1 VGAQFG
7 RAQTPSG
14 VILGPPRAKDLALHY
29 NAWFSYGRRDPSTA
43 LRAGSRRYG
52 GFMRTAE
59 VVIIGGGI
67 VGSSITYHL
76 TAAGCKDVLVIER
89 ESAQGKGS
97 TGKSMGGVR
106 AQFSTPVNIQMSLY
120 SIPFYA
126 SFEERL
132 GYPCDYRP
140 QGYLFCATSD
150 KHLAYLRANQEKQI
164 ALGLKNVR
172 IVSGDEI
179 RRLFP
184 QLRADDILGGSFC
197 STDGFVDP
205 YSAMI
210 GFMTWAADHGAKLWK
225 NAAVSGVK
233 RNREGFL
240 IESSRETVSAK
251 SVVNAAGPWAATIAK
266 MAGVDLPVE
275 PLRRMLVPTEPFD
288 QFPHSAPMIIDMSTG
303 FHFRPE
309 ALGFLLAWNDPE
321 ETPGYKTDFE
331 PSFIEKILT
340 RAADRVPVFENLA
353 VNPKRAWAGLYEMT
367 PDHHPI
373 LGEAPSA
380 PGFFLANGFSG
391 HGVMHAPATGKILSD
406 LILTGKTG
414 LIDAKLLDLARFA
427 EGRTIHETAVL

>member
-1 VGAQFG
+1 
-7 RAQTPSG
+7 
-14 VILGPPRAKDLALHY
+14 
-29 NAWFSYGRRDPSTA
+29 
-43 LRAGSRRYG
+43 
-52 GFMRTAE
+52 MRPMHSAE

-67 VGSSITYHL
+67 VGSSIAYHL
-76 TAAGCKDVLVIER
+76 TAGGCKDVLVIER
-89 ESAQGKGS
+89 ETAQGKGS

-126 SFEERL
+126 TFDERL
-132 GYPCDYRP
+132 GYPAGYRP
-140 QGYLFCATSD
+140 QGYLFCATNEN
-150 KHLAYLRANQEKQI
+150 HLAYLRTNYEKQV
-164 ALGLKNVR
+164 AMELKDVR
-172 IVSGDEI
+172 LISAGEI
-179 RRLFP
+179 REMFP
-184 QLRADDILGGSFC
+184 QLRSDDIVGGSFC

-210 GFMTWAADHGAKLWK
+210 GFMTWAVDHGAKLWK
-225 NAAVSGVK
+225 YTLVTGIQRDAQGVAAV
-233 RNREGFL
+233 ET
-240 IESSRETVSAK
+240 SRGRVSTRK
-251 SVVNAAGPWAATIAK
+251 VVNAAGAWAKAVAEMVGI
-266 MAGVDLPVE
+266 DLPVE

-288 QFPHSAPMIIDMSTG
+288 QFPHSAPMIIDMSNG

-321 ETPGYKTDFE
+321 ETPGYKTDFD
-331 PSFIEKILT
+331 PAFIEKILT

-373 LGEAPSA
+373 LGEAPGV

-391 HGVMHAPATGKILSD
+391 HGVMHAPATGKILAD
-406 LILTGKTG
+406 LMLTGKTD
-414 LIDAKLLDLARFA
+414 LIDASLLNLSRFA